1 MTRITRHEDLPDAD
15 VAAVSALADKAAAA
29 DGSHPLNEAAQ
40 LALAGQGSAEVVHWL
55 ASSDESAAELIGYAQ
70 LDTRDRSV
78 QLVVDPD
85 HRHHGIGR
93 ALAER
98 IISADHPISWWAFG
112 DLPGAQALASALGLE
127 VIRGLLIMRLDLA
140 TSPLQTPTPLPA
152 GFVLDHYRPD
162 DLDDLVAVN
171 AAAFAQHPEQ
181 GTPGRRRL
189 RGPEHESWWQPEAP
203 ILAGGAGGRIR
214 QTRRLPLDEAHDATR
229 ARCTSSESPRSGG
242 RGLGTVLLEAGLIRL
257 PTAARSASILYV
269 EAGERAGARAV
280 PQDGLTV
287 VHTDTLFEPRGNIL
301 TSARLVM
308 PRVRAIDVAIRVKEA
323 TVTVATG
330 EPYLPDGS
338 LSSTASS
345 VGSHSTSASSIW
357 PRTPSAFRC
366 WSAPTSWRSSRSNL
380 DEFFMVPG
388 GRTEA
393 AHRRRR
399 GRARTGGHHAE
410 RSARHD
416 SSSTAGR

>member
-181 GTPGRRRL
+181 GALAADDFEARM
-189 RGPEHESWWQPEAP
+189 HEPWHLDTDLLVAREAASGK
-203 ILAGGAGGRIR
+203 LAGYHWTKVEG
-214 QTRRLPLDEAHDATR
+214 DEGEVYVIGVRPDLN
-229 ARCTSSESPRSGG
+229 G
-242 RGLGTVLLEAGLIRL
+242 RGLGRALLEAGIIHMRD
-257 PTAARSASILYV
+257 RGASVIDLYV
-269 EAGERAGARAV
+269 EAANDRVVQMYRSAGFEVA
-280 PQDGLTV
+280 
-287 VHTDTLFEPRGNIL
+287 HTDV
-301 TSARLVM
+301 S
-308 PRVRAIDVAIRVKEA
+308 
-323 TVTVATG
+323 
-330 EPYLPDGS
+330 Y
-338 LSSTASS
+338 
-345 VGSHSTSASSIW
+345 
-357 PRTPSAFRC
+357 
-366 WSAPTSWRSSRSNL
+366 
-380 DEFFMVPG
+380 
-388 GRTEA
+388 
-393 AHRRRR
+393 
-399 GRARTGGHHAE
+399 GHVE
-410 RSARHD
+410 ED
-416 SSSTAGR
+416 